1 MNILEKYS
9 VSCGV
14 KISRPKVA
22 SSYFPLRDESYI
34 IFDARSFYKTN
45 TYDLFADVVAH
56 LEGILQRNNIKIYSF
71 LIDEKETLPGT
82 QSFINLTKKQEAYLI
97 KHASLV
103 VSCDNLSTYYASAL
117 DIPSIG
123 LYSAYPAEC
132 KKPLWSDN
140 HSALESD
147 WLGNLPAYGVE
158 ENPKAINFI
167 KPEIIANTILKK
179 LRLKDRILLETLYIG
194 DHYPIKVVEVI
205 PDFTVP
211 SDFLQGKAIN
221 LRADYHFNEELIVHW
236 LQGRAVNLLIE
247 KPINVNLLKYF
258 KKNIVQLTVNIN
270 DSFSEEYLLEVGTT
284 AIPLEIFCED
294 EAQLEDFRFKLFDFN
309 IEKSIFKTKED
320 LDESSTKFNKNTK
333 FLSGKVLMSEGQ
345 RYSCLEAKKQ
355 KKVLTGDPEVV
366 YDTQDFWKELD
377 HYRLFN
383 NI

>member
-1 MNILEKYS
+1 MNVLEKYS
-9 VSCGV
+9 VNCGV
-14 KISRPKVA
+14 KINRPAVA
-22 SSYFPLRDESYI
+22 SSYFPLKDESYI
-34 IFDARSFYKTN
+34 IFDSRSLYQTN
-45 TYDLFADVVAH
+45 IYDLFGDVVAH
-56 LEGILQRNNIKIYSF
+56 LEDILERNHIKIYSF

-97 KHASLV
+97 KHAALV
-103 VSCDNLSTYYASAL
+103 VSCDNLSAYYASAL
-117 DIPSIG
+117 DIPSVG
-123 LYSAYPAEC
+123 LYSAYPAQC
-132 KKPLWSDN
+132 KRPLWSHN
-140 HSALESD
+140 HTALESD
-147 WLGNLPAYGVE
+147 WVGNLPAYGID

-167 KPEIIANTILKK
+167 KPEAIANTVLKK
-179 LRLKDRILLETLYIG
+179 LGLEDSIGIETLYIG
-194 DHYPIKVVEVI
+194 DHYPVKVVEVI
-205 PDFTVP
+205 PDFAAP

-247 KPINVNLLKYF
+247 KPININLLKYF

-270 DSFSEEYLLEVGTT
+270 DSFSEEYLLEVGAT

-294 EAQLEDFRFKLFDFN
+294 EAHLERFRFKLFDFN
-309 IEKSIFKTKED
+309 IEKSIFKAKED
-320 LDESSTKFNKNTK
+320 LDESLIKFNKNTQ

-366 YDTQDFWKELD
+366 YDTKDFWKELD

-383 NI
+383 TI

>member
-9 VSCGV
+9 VNCGV

-34 IFDARSFYKTN
+34 IFDARSFYETN

-270 DSFSEEYLLEVGTT
+270 DSFSEEYLLAVGATT
-284 AIPLEIFCED
+284 IPLEIFCED

-355 KKVLTGDPEVV
+355 NKVLTGDPEVV

>member
-34 IFDARSFYKTN
+34 IFDARSFYETN

-270 DSFSEEYLLEVGTT
+270 DSFSEEYLLAVGATT
-284 AIPLEIFCED
+284 IPLEIFCED

>member
-9 VSCGV
+9 VNCGV

-34 IFDARSFYKTN
+34 IFDARSFYETN

-270 DSFSEEYLLEVGTT
+270 DSFSEEYLLAVGATT
-284 AIPLEIFCED
+284 IPLEIFCED